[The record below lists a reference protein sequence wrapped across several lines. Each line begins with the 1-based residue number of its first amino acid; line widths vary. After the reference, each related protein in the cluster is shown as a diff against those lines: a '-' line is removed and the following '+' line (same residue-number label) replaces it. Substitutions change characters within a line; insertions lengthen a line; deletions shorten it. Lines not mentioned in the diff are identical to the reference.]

1 MGLMAVFRMGRR
13 FEPKSSKLSW
23 VWFQNCH
30 FGWVIEISVKYPET
44 CTAPWNFLQCWLLN
58 SQTRMPLEAGID
70 HHFGLVRLQF
80 LVEADNL
87 CVVREGQN
95 TGCDVSTTG
104 MFGI

>member
-1 MGLMAVFRMGRR
+1 
-13 FEPKSSKLSW
+13 
-23 VWFQNCH
+23 
-30 FGWVIEISVKYPET
+30 
-44 CTAPWNFLQCWLLN
+44 
-58 SQTRMPLEAGID
+58 MPLEAGID